1 VLRGHCEAEGRSF
14 DDLHLTA
21 VGLLIL
27 VDDTETSATLRESLA
42 HRSGLIGTVDELK
55 AVIEEYRAVGVDELI
70 VPDFAIVGPGKLD
83 VLQRFQDEVLA

>member
-1 VLRGHCEAEGRSF
+1 MCIRDS
-14 DDLHLTA
+14 
-21 VGLLIL
+21 
-27 VDDTETSATLRESLA
+27 TETSATLRESLA